1 MVMQTKSATKA
12 FTPHKPMIDIRSWA
26 TLPTSRLTWDANC
39 RIFSGE
45 IGDAPRGV
53 IRPFAIGEYEQ
64 NGFIF
69 ESERTGRRLMMVKRV
84 RRVKD
89 GELKWVDYVPLHAAE
104 RRELGITVRLFN
116 E

>member
-12 FTPHKPMIDIRSWA
+12 FTPNKPMLDTRSSA
-26 TLPTSRLTWDANC
+26 TLPTNRLNWDANC
-39 RIFSGE
+39 KIFTGE
-45 IGDAPRGV
+45 ISDAPRGV
-53 IRPFAIGEYEQ
+53 IRPFTIGEYEQ

-69 ESERTGRRLMMVKRV
+69 ESERTGRRLMMVERDRK
-84 RRVKD
+84 VKD

-116 E
+116 D